1 MRSSKSKLRLT
12 TRYTKNDQ
20 NEAKTAYIA
29 VTNVLNTAAL
39 DIFQMEQMNFSNK
52 HFMPL

>member
-1 MRSSKSKLRLT
+1 M
-12 TRYTKNDQ
+12 
-20 NEAKTAYIA
+20 A

-39 DIFQMEQMNFSNK
+39 DIFQMEQPYYGLLNFSNK